1 MWQFKYRIAAQID
14 LAVYGWHFK
23 IYNQVYLF
31 CVFLISEDNLRFYR
45 LKKNTGSKY
54 LQIAEDIIHA
64 L

>member
-31 CVFLISEDNLRFYR
+31 CIFLVSEDNLRFYR
-45 LKKNTGSKY
+45 LKKKIQAVNTFK
-54 LQIAEDIIHA
+54 
-64 L
+64 